1 MPWLRHARGSDS
13 DERPLLGLQGSR
25 NTDRKDERTVM
36 KAARRTETDWS
47 TMNSMSHR
55 ARASC
60 PASGRGGGA
69 FSSCQAGRARQTPPV
84 CFPKLQRR
92 EQRPTTNAGQ
102 SSGRGGRQRSR
113 FSELTDTLR
122 MEAEPEQPAGAV
134 SAAAASRRQPRQ
146 TGFNAQD
153 SLRTQRRGRVVG
165 QSGQR

>member
-1 MPWLRHARGSDS
+1 MLAKDNRSYCEEKRRVLRRT
-13 DERPLLGLQGSR
+13 L
-25 NTDRKDERTVM
+25 DRKDERTVM

-47 TMNSMSHR
+47 TMNGTSHR

-102 SSGRGGRQRSR
+102 PSGRGGGCQRCR

-122 MEAEPEQPAGAV
+122 TEAEPEQPAGAV
-134 SAAAASRRQPRQ
+134 SAAAASGRQPQ
-146 TGFNAQD
+146 QSGFNATWLD
-153 SLRTQRRGRVVG
+153 NRDRANH
-165 QSGQR
+165 

>member
-1 MPWLRHARGSDS
+1 MLAKDNRPYCEEKRRVLRRT
-13 DERPLLGLQGSR
+13 L
-25 NTDRKDERTVM
+25 DRKDERTVM

-47 TMNSMSHR
+47 TMNGTSHR

-102 SSGRGGRQRSR
+102 SSGRGGGRQRSR

-122 MEAEPEQPAGAV
+122 TEAEPEQPLAPPPLAGV
-134 SAAAASRRQPRQ
+134 NRNKAASTPRTVSGRRDEDTWLDNR
-146 TGFNAQD
+146 D
-153 SLRTQRRGRVVG
+153 STNR
-165 QSGQR
+165 